1 MASRGGQPGN
11 DNSTRNRPWSAA
23 IHRACLIVDPKKK
36 RRKMDLLAEKLI
48 DAAMKGD
55 VSALKEL
62 GDRVEGRP
70 KQQLELS
77 GDSDNPIRHRI
88 ERIIIDPAEFSSEET

>member
-11 DNSTRNRPWSAA
+11 DNGSKGRPWSEA

-36 RRKMDLLAEKLI
+36 RRKMDLLADKLI
-48 DAAMKGD
+48 AAAMEGD

-62 GDRVEGRP
+62 GDRIEGKC
-70 KQQLELS
+70 KQQIELS
-77 GDSDNPIRHRI
+77 GDVDNPVRVIEMRI
-88 ERIIIDPAEFSSEET
+88 VDPHSADPEEA